1 LAQWHHQNKKVTPD
15 LTSNA
20 FESNAFEKVT
30 FRFTVPL
37 EQRHHKNGKVTPDV
51 LEK

>member
-20 FESNAFEKVT
+20 FERNAVEKVM

-37 EQRHHKNGKVTPDV
+37 EQRHQKNDKVMPDV